1 MKKVFVIMIAL
12 LTMVAFASSV
22 MAQAPAKPAEAGE
35 ARCSS
40 GRKAQRPKEEAPK
53 AMKATGT
60 VAGYEAGKMIKVKGK
75 DKETTFG
82 VTGDTKVKGEVKDG
96 AKVTVMYKKDGDKMV
111 ATSITVAAEKKP
123 ARSRCR
129 PNRLR
134 LPRRLLPLL
143 QLLLKR
149 SNPFQGREIEGI
161 TSGNEVMPFLFYKR
175 QREQGKNKE
184 NAIFSIL
191 NIYKIPKKA

>member
-1 MKKVFVIMIAL
+1 MKKVFVVMIAL

-22 MAQAPAKPAEAGE
+22 MAQAPAKPAEPAKPAAPAE
-35 ARCSS
+35 KP
-40 GRKAQRPKEEAPK
+40 KAEKKETPK

-82 VTGDTKVKGEVKDG
+82 VTGDTKVKGEVKGG

-123 ARSRCR
+123 A
-129 PNRLR
+129 
-134 LPRRLLPLL
+134 
-143 QLLLKR
+143 
-149 SNPFQGREIEGI
+149 E
-161 TSGNEVMPFLFYKR
+161 
-175 QREQGKNKE
+175 
-184 NAIFSIL
+184 
-191 NIYKIPKKA
+191 KKPAAPAKPAEPAKPAAPAAPEKK

>member
-1 MKKVFVIMIAL
+1 MKKVFVIVIAL

-22 MAQAPAKPAEAGE
+22 MAQAPAKPAEPAKPAAPAE
-35 ARCSS
+35 
-40 GRKAQRPKEEAPK
+40 KPKTEKKEAPK
-53 AMKATGT
+53 ATKAMGT

-123 ARSRCR
+123 A
-129 PNRLR
+129 
-134 LPRRLLPLL
+134 
-143 QLLLKR
+143 
-149 SNPFQGREIEGI
+149 E
-161 TSGNEVMPFLFYKR
+161 
-175 QREQGKNKE
+175 
-184 NAIFSIL
+184 
-191 NIYKIPKKA
+191 KKPAAPAKPAEPAKPAAPAAPEKK